1 MKKIRSI
8 YRKYMFRPTLYM
20 TGRNLVIGI
29 VLVLLWDRFLNPSN
43 LSPLGH
49 AGFCV
54 GAVAGMLAWFEYLH
68 LDGFAVHHLNENI
81 RKKPKERH
89 RSKDIVDFVDEKIIS
104 YDELEKD
111 ELILEV
117 LGRDLAHKIIKT
129 QKKEYKAYCMQVTD
143 WEIENYLYKM

>member
-68 LDGFAVHHLNENI
+68 LDGFAVHHQNENI

-111 ELILEV
+111 EKAVCRFLSDLICAAV
-117 LGRDLAHKIIKT
+117 FMIPGIFTAIF
-129 QKKEYKAYCMQVTD
+129 
-143 WEIENYLYKM
+143 

>member
-1 MKKIRSI
+1 
-8 YRKYMFRPTLYM
+8 MFRPTLYM

-111 ELILEV
+111 EKAVCRFLSDLICAAV
-117 LGRDLAHKIIKT
+117 FMISGIFTAIF
-129 QKKEYKAYCMQVTD
+129 C
-143 WEIENYLYKM
+143 